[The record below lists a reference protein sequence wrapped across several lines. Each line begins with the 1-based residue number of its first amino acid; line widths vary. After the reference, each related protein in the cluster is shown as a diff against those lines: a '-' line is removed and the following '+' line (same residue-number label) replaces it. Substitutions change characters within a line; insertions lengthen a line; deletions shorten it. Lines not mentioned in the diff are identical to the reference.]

1 MRNVVLIG
9 MPGSGKTSLGRRAAE
24 ELNMAFLDVDAAIEE
39 EEGRKVSEIF
49 AQNGEAYFRGKESA
63 VIEGLARSSGLD
75 GTPGAA
81 ANGLIVSVGGG
92 AVERDNNVRAMRRL
106 GFVIFIDRPLSA
118 IRSDIRY
125 GADRPLLSD
134 SAKLEE
140 LYAGRIDR
148 YREASHRILKNEG
161 DYSGVLDRLTAMICL
176 LGVGMEYC
184 VIGDPIAHS
193 LSPLLHRTAFEY
205 AGSEYRYG
213 AARVRRGEV
222 PEALED
228 IRTGNLKGLNVTAPH
243 KFAFAGYLDGLEGD
257 AARSGAVNTIVKRG
271 GNLIGFNT
279 DMKGLLLALNREGG
293 SYAGRKIA
301 VLGTGGAAAG
311 IVHRAA
317 SEGAPRIALIGRN
330 GRKAEEIAAAVHAG
344 LCAEGAGE
352 DGAPALPIVLYDF
365 ETGRGGD
372 LSAVLSDTEVLI
384 NATPLGME
392 GVPSQFAH
400 FDFLKGLPKG
410 ALVYD
415 LIYRPAETAL
425 LAAARALG
433 LRAANGLGM
442 LAGQGILAD
451 EIFLDRAIDR
461 EALFDLI
468 FKKLS
473 GMMEYAETRP
483 ENQSGNYEKR
493 VAAE

>member
-1 MRNVVLIG
+1 MDMKNIVLIG

-49 AQNGEAYFRGKESA
+49 AQNGEAYFRGRESA
-63 VIEGLARSSGLD
+63 VIEGLPRSAGMD
-75 GTPGAA
+75 GTP
-81 ANGLIVSVGGG
+81 GLIVSVGGG
-92 AVERDNNVRAMRRL
+92 AVEREDNVRAMRRL

-118 IRSDIRY
+118 IRADIRY

-134 SAKLEE
+134 SSKLEE
-140 LYAGRIDR
+140 LYARRIDR
-148 YREASHRILKNEG
+148 YTGASHRVLKNEG
-161 DYSGVLDRLTAMICL
+161 NYNDVLDRLISMICL

-193 LSPLLHRTAFEY
+193 LSPMLHRLAFEY
-205 AGSEYRYG
+205 IGSDRRYG

-271 GNLIGFNT
+271 GALIGFNT
-279 DMKGLLLALNREGG
+279 DMEGLLLALNREGR
-293 SYAGRKIA
+293 SYTGRKIA

-311 IVHRAA
+311 IVHQA
-317 SEGAPRIALIGRN
+317 SLEGALRIALIGRN
-330 GRKAEEIAAAVHAG
+330 GRKAEEIAAAIRAG

-352 DGAPALPIVLYDF
+352 SGAPALPIVLYDF

-372 LSAVLSDTEVLI
+372 LSAVLSDTEILI

-392 GVPSQFAH
+392 GVSSRFAG
-400 FDFLKGLPKG
+400 FDFLTDLPKDV
-410 ALVYD
+410 LVYD

-433 LRAANGLGM
+433 LRSANGLGM

-451 EIFLDRAIDR
+451 ELFLDRTLDR
-461 EALFDLI
+461 EALFDLL
-468 FKKLS
+468 FEKLS
-473 GMMEYAETRP
+473 GIMGYAETQP
-483 ENQSGNYEKR
+483 ENQAGNYEKK
-493 VAAE
+493 VAAK